1 MDCEEEGMALVVVPY
16 LLASTKEGSSGVW
29 AMVMINDNYLLIGA
43 SAHGGWVYWN
53 FSRKFEND
61 PPQQIPLSLPNMGHE
76 DKFKRSNLHKDELA
90 SPGSKIIMIEPIES
104 TKNPF
109 RHFVIP

>member
-1 MDCEEEGMALVVVPY
+1 
-16 LLASTKEGSSGVW
+16 
-29 AMVMINDNYLLIGA
+29 
-43 SAHGGWVYWN
+43 
-53 FSRKFEND
+53 
-61 PPQQIPLSLPNMGHE
+61 MGHE

>member
-43 SAHGGWVYWN
+43 SAHGG
-53 FSRKFEND
+53 
-61 PPQQIPLSLPNMGHE
+61 
-76 DKFKRSNLHKDELA
+76 
-90 SPGSKIIMIEPIES
+90 
-104 TKNPF
+104 
-109 RHFVIP
+109 